1 MNTAIV
7 LAAITA
13 LATTAGGYLAIK
25 SKDRLHL
32 VLGLSAGLLLG
43 LVAFDLLPEVFELGT
58 QEIFHAP
65 AVSVALIAGF
75 LLLHFYEQLF
85 GSHEPA
91 ESDYGHDHKHSSSVA
106 GSLGA
111 LAMGGHVFLDGL
123 ALGVAFKVSSDL
135 GIAVFFALLV
145 HAFSDGLNTVSFLIK
160 SGTWGKKGIWLLGVD
175 AIARISGA
183 ALGTTLVLGDNL
195 IAIYLAIFAGIVI
208 YLATSHILP
217 EAHSLHSSRL
227 TILATILGVL
237 VATIT
242 LGDAVF
248 NKGRY
253 FGGRLL
259 RYMMEPM
266 DPQRLAFGLGVLGL
280 VMAGVNWL
288 FAEFTSQDTWLYYT
302 SFGDFL
308 LTVVLMLAVMR
319 YARTEP

>member
-1 MNTAIV
+1 MNIAIV

-13 LATTAGGYLAIK
+13 LATTAGGFLAIK

-91 ESDYGHDHKHSSSVA
+91 ESDYGHEHKHSSSVA

-123 ALGVAFKVSSDL
+123 ALGVAFKVSADL
-135 GIAVFFALLV
+135 GIAVFIALLV

-160 SGTWGKKGIWLLGVD
+160 SGMWGKKGIWLLGVD
-175 AIARISGA
+175 AIARVSGA
-183 ALGTTLVLGDNL
+183 ALGTTLALGDNL
-195 IAIYLAIFAGIVI
+195 IAIYLAVFSGIVI

-237 VATIT
+237 VMWG
-242 LGDAVF
+242 LVSYLHSGDAH
-248 NKGRY
+248 NHGS
-253 FGGRLL
+253 G
-259 RYMMEPM
+259 
-266 DPQRLAFGLGVLGL
+266 
-280 VMAGVNWL
+280 
-288 FAEFTSQDTWLYYT
+288 
-302 SFGDFL
+302 
-308 LTVVLMLAVMR
+308 
-319 YARTEP
+319 TEVHEELHDEEVQEHKDEHHDKEDHAK

>member
-1 MNTAIV
+1 MNIAIA

-13 LATTAGGYLAIK
+13 LATTAGGFLAIK

-91 ESDYGHDHKHSSSVA
+91 ESDYGHDHKHSSNIA
-106 GSLGA
+106 GALGA

-135 GIAVFFALLV
+135 GIAVFIALLV
-145 HAFSDGLNTVSFLIK
+145 HAFSDGLNTVSFLVK
-160 SGTWGKKGIWLLGVD
+160 SGKWGRKGIWLLGVD
-175 AIARISGA
+175 AVARVSGA

-195 IAIYLAIFAGIVI
+195 IAIYLAVFSGIVI

-217 EAHSLHSSRL
+217 EAHSRHSSKL
-227 TILATILGVL
+227 TILATILGVF
-237 VATIT
+237 V
-242 LGDAVF
+242 
-248 NKGRY
+248 
-253 FGGRLL
+253 
-259 RYMMEPM
+259 MW
-266 DPQRLAFGLGVLGL
+266 GL
-280 VMAGVNWL
+280 VSFLHSG
-288 FAEFTSQDTWLYYT
+288 DTH
-302 SFGDFL
+302 SHGKQSGKHSVIHEEEGHRDKNGKHHEDGDHHEEGH
-308 LTVVLMLAVMR
+308 V
-319 YARTEP
+319 E